1 MKTWLRGGRWEVQP
15 GQALHRFHIQSDKF
29 DENELILPLH
39 LTAEGFPTVWGP
51 AHAFSTRLN
60 HSLLRFDG
68 KGQEAYRQQC
78 RQAALDLITLV
89 VAQFLNLLKLEEIP
103 LVESGA
109 NGGAPPGSRLLRLLA
124 ESLSTE
130 ARRMP
135 VLVIL
140 RDSRLT
146 NAPIAAINYPDCLW
160 FPVHSYRLDVIGQR
174 IEDLLGKIDLQGLT
188 LTEKRPE
195 DESRSLVGQLRHYLR
210 HLIAAV
216 DDNLASHRVL
226 ANFEHGL
233 RGLAD
238 PEEVPIRSGQLFTL
252 SRGGV
257 SSVEL
262 RRSGERE
269 MEVGVGC
276 PDCGQ
281 DWMNH
286 RYSGGPLVLEG
297 GARPKRKV
305 TCPRHNREIPG
316 WDDLMERSVFFDEA
330 ESEYVIW
337 ADDPTDGIGRNLRM
351 PPNGERIEVPRASGP
366 GRFRFRFNN
375 AEIEVRGRVLK
386 ISDVLLRQVIE
397 LPPSASVEALPIN
410 GEEVVCIDW
419 KAGGIQEDRTR
430 RGYWN
435 VHLRGGWRPLSWQA
449 ETFRD
454 PDLSEPDNVTLL
466 LWPGFDDP
474 SWKAET
480 VVYGLR
486 KVRAANSIP
495 PKIRCYGAGS
505 RTTRLLKE
513 HEGRDITQSMLHLP
527 TRVEALEIRSPGNDS
542 WGTLLPKRRTLLPGQ
557 VVDATIA
564 LDFGTSNTAIAWKP
578 DHGKPEPVA
587 TDQDAPPLELIAP
600 SDPAERQRMAQTL
613 SLLPFWP
620 RQSVDRWVIPSELL
634 FFPESN
640 QWTIP
645 HDAVEPARFESMD
658 IRRDFKWFDE
668 ENTHRR
674 VYLSF
679 VLRMALANLR
689 ARGIRRARLRATYP
703 LAFER
708 GHLSGYAEILGQV
721 TNKLAEETGIN
732 VSLTGY
738 ANESIS
744 GMEACGQKSG
754 NLQCVIDFG
763 GGTTDIA
770 VRILDP
776 TQGFTDPL
784 FVDSIRL
791 AGNDILDSLL
801 ADRGIVD
808 SLLQHAK
815 ANLSGSVRPEVR
827 YKVVRQIVLREL
839 RGSGASAPPWWR
851 YLTDRSSGPAQRFA
865 VRNRAYFDG
874 VLAYVLQLLASAQEE
889 MRKRDALGKD
899 EGADIAVFLLGQGWG
914 LLRLQVEK
922 GDFEPKNYVKRR
934 LEELRSR
941 LPGVPDN
948 CRFQVIAPGYEVR
961 NSPKLATSF
970 GAVELRSD
978 HVRQALELESKTGRD
993 TIFGLDVEFYDRSR
1007 LNAGELL
1014 NSFMEKPAIRSAVSK
1029 HNAWDHFVGPLL
1041 GAPGISDHVR
1051 QLFGATE
1058 ADRRTLV
1065 ENRLTDL
1072 IDKHMAE
1079 QLSKSEILQT
1089 SPLLLLIQDVWAEQ
1103 LKRVDPQVP

>member
-15 GQALHRFHIQSDKF
+15 GQALHRFQIQSDKF

-39 LTAEGFPTVWGP
+39 LTAEGFPTMWGP
-51 AHAFSTRLN
+51 AHAFATRLN

-68 KGQEAYRQQC
+68 KGQEAYREQC
-78 RQAALDLITLV
+78 RRAALDLITLV
-89 VAQFLNLLKLEEIP
+89 VAQFLNLLKTEEIS
-103 LVESGA
+103 LSDGA
-109 NGGAPPGSRLLRLLA
+109 DGDVPPSSRMLRLLA
-124 ESLSTE
+124 ASLSTE

-135 VLVIL
+135 ALIVL
-140 RDSRLT
+140 RDPRLT
-146 NAPIAAINYPDCLW
+146 GTPIAAINYPDCLW

-174 IEDLLGKIDLQGLT
+174 IEELLGKVDLQGLT
-188 LTEKRPE
+188 LTERRPE
-195 DESRSLVGQLRHYLR
+195 EEARSLAGQLRKYLQ

-216 DDNLASHRVL
+216 DDTLASHRVL

-238 PEEVPIRSGQLFTL
+238 PEEVPIRSGYLFAL
-252 SRGGV
+252 SSRGV
-257 SSVEL
+257 SPVEL

-269 MEVGVGC
+269 LEVGAGC
-276 PDCGQ
+276 PECGQ

-286 RYSGGPLVLEG
+286 RYVGGPLVLEG
-297 GARPKRKV
+297 GANPKRKV

-316 WDDLMERSVFFDEA
+316 WDDLMERSVFFDKA

-337 ADDPTDGIGRNLRM
+337 ADDPTDGIGRNLRL
-351 PPNGERIEVPRASGP
+351 PPNSERIEVPRASGP
-366 GRFRFRFNN
+366 GRLRFRFNN

-386 ISDVLLRQVIE
+386 IGDVLLRQVVE
-397 LPPSASVEALPIN
+397 LPSSADVKALPIN
-410 GEEVVCIDW
+410 GEEAVCIDW
-419 KAGGIQEDRTR
+419 EAGGIQEDNTR

-435 VHLRGGWRPLSWQA
+435 VHLRGGWRSLSWQA
-449 ETFRD
+449 EPFRD
-454 PDLSEPDNVTLL
+454 PDISEPDNVTLL

-495 PKIRCYGAGS
+495 AKVRCYGAGP
-505 RTTRLLKE
+505 RRTRLLAE
-513 HEGRDITQSMLHLP
+513 HEGQDIKQSMLHLP
-527 TRVEALEIRSPGNDS
+527 DRVEALEIRSPGNDP
-542 WGTLLPKRRTLLPGQ
+542 WGTILPKRRTLQPAQ
-557 VVDATIA
+557 VVDATVA

-578 DHGKPEPVA
+578 DHGKPAPVA
-587 TDQDAPPLELIAP
+587 PDQDAPPLELIAP
-600 SDPAERQRMAQTL
+600 SDPAERERMAQTL

-620 RQSVDRWVIPSELL
+620 KQPVERWIIPSELL
-634 FFPESN
+634 FFPESK

-668 ENTHRR
+668 DNTHRR
-674 VYLSF
+674 IYLSF
-679 VLRMALANLR
+679 VLRMVLANLR

-708 GHLSGYAEILGQV
+708 GQLAGYAEVLGQV
-721 TNKLAEETGIN
+721 TLQLVAETGIQLT
-732 VSLTGY
+732 LTGY

-744 GMEACGQKSG
+744 GMEACGQKAG
-754 NLQCVIDFG
+754 NLQCVIDLG

-776 TQGFTDPL
+776 KQGFTDPL
-784 FVDSIRL
+784 FVDSIRV

-801 ADRGIVD
+801 ADRAIVD
-808 SLLQHAK
+808 GLLQHAK
-815 ANLSGSVRPEVR
+815 ANLSGSARLEVR
-827 YKVVRQIVLREL
+827 NKVSRQVVLREL
-839 RGSGASAPPWWR
+839 RSSGVGAPPWWR
-851 YLTDRSSGPAQRFA
+851 SLADRSSGPAQRFA

-874 VLAYVLQLLASAQEE
+874 LLAYVLQLLSAAQEE
-889 MRKRDALGKD
+889 MRKQGALKRD

-922 GDFEPKNYVKRR
+922 GDFEPQNYVKRR

-941 LPGVPDN
+941 LPRAPDN

-970 GAVELRSD
+970 GAVELRAD
-978 HVRQALELESKTGRD
+978 HVRQALELENKIGRE

-1014 NSFMEKPAIRSAVSK
+1014 SSFKDKPAVKSAPAR
-1029 HNAWDHFVGPLL
+1029 HDAWDRFVGPLL

-1065 ENRLTDL
+1065 ENRLSDL

-1079 QLSKSEILQT
+1079 QLGKSEILQT
-1089 SPLLLLIQDVWAEQ
+1089 SPLLLLIQGVWAEQ
-1103 LKRVDPQVP
+1103 LKRVDPQVL